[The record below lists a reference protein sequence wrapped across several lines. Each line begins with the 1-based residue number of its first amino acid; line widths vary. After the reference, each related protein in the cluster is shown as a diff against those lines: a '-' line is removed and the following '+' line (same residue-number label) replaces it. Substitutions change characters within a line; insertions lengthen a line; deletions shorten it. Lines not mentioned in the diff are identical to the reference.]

1 MLPPSN
7 ILVYSAVNLGT
18 DMLELDVHLSKDGK
32 VVVNHDYS
40 LLRTTGLDLRVSE
53 VNYNELPLL
62 NTSQTIDFDPG
73 IDIVLIIT

>member
-1 MLPPSN
+1 
-7 ILVYSAVNLGT
+7 
-18 DMLELDVHLSKDGK
+18 MLELDVHLSKDGK
-32 VVVNHDYS
+32 VVVNHDCS